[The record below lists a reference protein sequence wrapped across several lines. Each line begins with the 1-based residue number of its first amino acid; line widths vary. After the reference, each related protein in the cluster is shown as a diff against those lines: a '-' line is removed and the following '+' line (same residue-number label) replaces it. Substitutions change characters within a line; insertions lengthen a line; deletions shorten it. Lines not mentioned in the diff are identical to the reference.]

1 MVFGP
6 ALLLLVALICLV
18 AGLALGGGA
27 AGAPLLDPGPVVR
40 WGLPI
45 AKLVVNLGIAVALG
59 GILLAVL
66 ALDPERDEF
75 GRAVDIAAAGAA
87 VWTVASLAVGILV
100 FTDLTGL
107 APALTP
113 EYSDS
118 LARFVGEIEL
128 GRAWLTT
135 ALVGAVLTVVCFT
148 IRNVTALG
156 LLGLAAAL
164 GLIPLASTGHAGG
177 AADHGLAVSALWL
190 HMLFSSLWLGGLVA
204 LVVIR
209 LAPERLAAVLPRYSS
224 IALVSFIVVAISG
237 FTSAA
242 LRVGNVDALATG
254 YGLLVLVKVTA
265 LLGLGVLGA
274 LQRRMMI
281 RRVVSATAV
290 ARSPGRPYALFLVIE
305 LAVMG
310 VASGAAAALARTAT
324 PVTAVAGAELP
335 DPTPAE
341 ILTGSPLPA
350 ELTVET
356 VLTGWSIDLI
366 WALISGFG
374 LVFYLA
380 GVWRLHR
387 RGDRWPI
394 HRTILWT
401 LGMLWL
407 FWTTSGGLA
416 VYQDILFSVHMLQ
429 HMVLTMAIPIVL
441 VLAAPATLALRAIER
456 RPDGSRGPREWIM
469 LLVHSRYAHVLTNPI
484 VAAGI
489 FAISLWIFYYTG
501 IFRWAVTD
509 HVGHV
514 WMTTHFLI
522 AGYLFVQVLVGVD
535 PMGTRPPY
543 PMRLILLL
551 ATMAFHA
558 FFGLAIMG
566 REGLFLADW
575 FGAMGRSWG
584 LAPLVDQQWGGGIA
598 WSVGEIPTVTLA
610 IIVSVLW
617 ARSDER
623 DAKRLDRAADRDG
636 GAELAAYNAALLARA
651 QRDR

>member
-1 MVFGP
+1 VVFGP

-237 FTSAA
+237 FTTRSSPRRQRRRPRHGLRAA
-242 LRVGNVDALATG
+242 RARQGHRAPRARRG
-254 YGLLVLVKVTA
+254 SGLV
-265 LLGLGVLGA
+265 
-274 LQRRMMI
+274 QRRMMI

-535 PMGTRPPY
+535 PMGTRPP
-543 PMRLILLL
+543 
-551 ATMAFHA
+551 
-558 FFGLAIMG
+558 
-566 REGLFLADW
+566 
-575 FGAMGRSWG
+575 
-584 LAPLVDQQWGGGIA
+584 
-598 WSVGEIPTVTLA
+598 
-610 IIVSVLW
+610 
-617 ARSDER
+617 
-623 DAKRLDRAADRDG
+623 
-636 GAELAAYNAALLARA
+636 
-651 QRDR
+651 